1 MTFHRQVFHEGERRV
16 QARAGVP
23 GSYVDQ
29 VAPYV
34 RGKMP
39 DQHVAFFESLPVL
52 FLGVPDKQG
61 WPWAIVAFDAPGEL
75 CEVSPNEM
83 VIRKTPPLAKILDLE
98 IEPGAKL
105 GLLGLDMS
113 SRRRNRLN
121 GTVLS
126 HDEHGVRLSVDQSF
140 GNCPQYIQQRE
151 VDWQS
156 GTARAP
162 TSHAVSITSSFSKR
176 LLAQA
181 DTFFIATR
189 AAELDAASHNGV
201 DVSHRGGKP
210 GFLHLNPDGSLSF
223 PDFAGNRFF
232 NTLGNI
238 EQDSRIS
245 LLIPDFASGEALVLK
260 GRARVDWNPQRAA
273 LIEGAE
279 RIVDVVPEQVLHV
292 RDVLPAQARLIEL
305 SPSLAQTGEWPR
317 SATLPQ
323 IFRRLR
329 VTRKIKESASI
340 TSFHLT
346 PIAPE
351 AETVEAYRAGQ
362 SLTLRLSST
371 PSQPLTSGSIPVMRS
386 YSLSQ
391 AWHGDLTGYR
401 ISVRRDPQGVASRLL
416 HDELLVGDVIE
427 ALPPTGDFR
436 LQAASAPIVLLSSG
450 VGITPMIAML
460 EERIRQVTAGDTEPH
475 EVFFV
480 HVARD
485 DEEQAFADELEAWA
499 HKHSWLH
506 LHIAHSRSPASA
518 TSSSRHHSRGRLAL
532 SSLMHW
538 LPDMAHSHVY
548 LCGSEGFMRAQ
559 YATLMALG
567 LPREQLHHEFFGQ
580 GSLDSEAPFGD
591 GASSLHTLPERAE
604 VTFIPRAQRGR
615 PLPREVATIAEW
627 LPEKGTLLELAEQA
641 GLAPLSSCRSGRC
654 GSCALRL
661 VSGEVQYPVA
671 PHAAIAQGQVLM
683 CRAYPATEQPVVI
696 GLSG

>member
-1 MTFHRQVFHEGERRV
+1 MSSHRQVFHAGERRV

-23 GSYVDQ
+23 EDYVDQ
-29 VAPYV
+29 VTSYV
-34 RGKMP
+34 RARMP

-52 FLGVPDKQG
+52 FMGVPDKQG

-83 VIRKTPPLAKILDLE
+83 VIRKTPPLAKLLDLE
-98 IEPGAKL
+98 IDPGTKL

-126 HDEHGVRLSVDQSF
+126 HDERGLRLSVDQSF

-156 GTARAP
+156 GTALVPRSRRVA
-162 TSHAVSITSSFSKR
+162 ITSSLSQR

-189 AAELDAASHNGV
+189 AADLDAASHNGV
-201 DVSHRGGKP
+201 DVSHRGGRP
-210 GFLHLNPDGSLSF
+210 GFLHLNSDGSLSF

-238 EQDSRIS
+238 EQDERVS
-245 LLIPDFASGEALVLK
+245 LLIPDFTSGEVLVLK

-279 RIVDVVPEQVLHV
+279 RIVDVVPEQTLHV
-292 RDVLPAQARLIEL
+292 RDALPAQARLIEL

-317 SATLPQ
+317 PTARPQ
-323 IFRRLR
+323 GFRRLR

-340 TSFHLT
+340 TSFYLA
-346 PIAPE
+346 PLSSDDAGIAP
-351 AETVEAYRAGQ
+351 YRAGQ

-391 AWHGDLTGYR
+391 SWHDELADYR
-401 ISVRRDPQGVASRLL
+401 VSVRRDPQGVASRLL

-427 ALPPTGDFR
+427 TLPPTGDFT
-436 LQAASAPIVLLSSG
+436 LQAASASIVLLSSG

-485 DEEQAFADELEAWA
+485 GAEQAFADQLAAWA
-499 HKHSWLH
+499 RKHAWLH
-506 LHIAHSRSPASA
+506 LHIAHSRPSA
-518 TSSSRHHSRGRLAL
+518 NLAATTHHHSRGRLAL
-532 SSLMHW
+532 SPLMHW

-559 YATLMALG
+559 YAALMALG
-567 LPREQLHHEFFGQ
+567 LPREHLHHEFFGR
-580 GSLDSEAPFGD
+580 GSLESETPSADD
-591 GASSLHTLPERAE
+591 GPSRHALPAHTEI
-604 VTFIPRAQRGR
+604 TFMPRARRGQ
-615 PLPREVATIAEW
+615 PIQPTAATVADW
-627 LPEKGTLLELAEQA
+627 VPQKGTLLELAEQA
-641 GLAPLSSCRSGRC
+641 GLATLSSCRSGRC

-661 VSGEVQYPVA
+661 MSGKVQYPVT
-671 PHAAIAQGQVLM
+671 PQAAIAQGEVLM
-683 CRAYPATEQPVVI
+683 CCAYPANEDPIVI
-696 GLSG
+696 SVSG